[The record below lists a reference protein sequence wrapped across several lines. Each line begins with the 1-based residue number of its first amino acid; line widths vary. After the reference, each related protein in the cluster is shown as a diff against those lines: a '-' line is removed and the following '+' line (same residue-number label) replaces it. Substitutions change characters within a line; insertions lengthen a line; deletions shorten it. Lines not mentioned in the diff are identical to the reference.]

1 MVVAICLIVSTAAMA
16 AETEDTQEIQFDIPQ
31 QRADPALTEF
41 ALQADISVIFRQD
54 VVRKYEANP
63 LVGKY
68 SVSRGAEELLRD
80 SGLSANTDERGHLA
94 IFVTPSR
101 ETQVKSKP
109 SYFRRLAAAVA
120 ATLTASPAVAQPQ
133 DYEQPVLEEVVV
145 TAMKRQQVLSDVP
158 ISIQAFTGEQL
169 EDRGIADIRDVFTQ
183 IPGATEGTGGSPGTR
198 QFFIRSVGSLFGD
211 ATVGYYLDQAA
222 FSLPGGGQYAPVAT
236 TWDLG
241 RVEVLR
247 GPQGTLYGQG
257 AMGGQIRFISA
268 APDLERFRVR
278 GQASAS
284 GTQGGDANDSASLAV
299 SAPVVPGVFA
309 IRASAD
315 YQSQGGYAEITD
327 FPDRENLGDSTT
339 KTYRLTALLTPSPEW
354 RFQFAYWHTENQYSG
369 CGFLISVDPPFC
381 TQGSDLRVN
390 ENSTEYDLF
399 SLFASYDAG
408 RFSIESSSGY
418 IETGRTSNSVLQF
431 FGFPLF
437 YTADAPGDVF
447 TQELR
452 FVSNGEGPLNW
463 LLGGYYQDGTA
474 HTDSEITGFVNLT
487 TMSQNHSEAKAVFG
501 EISYDLMDGKLTPLI
516 GGRWFHNKRTYRDA
530 AGAAITTDAA
540 TFETFNPRFNLS
552 YRPTEG
558 RLYYFNAAKGF
569 RSGAFNVPLS
579 IIVNGDGPGGYG
591 LPVKPNVD
599 PDELWTYEL
608 GGKWTVL
615 NRTLDFGATVYFTRW
630 SDMQVTVNPV
640 GIAGASLNAGEAEVK
655 GLELEFAWRTPIDG
669 LTLSGNASISDSE
682 FVELSFGVA
691 DTPDDGLSIGGRIP
705 FTADKTA
712 TLTGDYSFPLGV
724 NGFQGRILSTL
735 SYIGDQIDVSSGA
748 VSDDHTLLSARF
760 GVEKGHWAVFL
771 YGENLLDDSGTIY
784 TQRNVAGDFLT
795 RFYPR
800 VIGVQLKFDY

>member
-1 MVVAICLIVSTAAMA
+1 MLADTGLRASFSDGIVMSISA
-16 AETEDTQEIQFDIPQ
+16 EDTSASEDQTMNEH
-31 QRADPALTEF
+31 
-41 ALQADISVIFRQD
+41 
-54 VVRKYEANP
+54 
-63 LVGKY
+63 
-68 SVSRGAEELLRD
+68 SR
-80 SGLSANTDERGHLA
+80 
-94 IFVTPSR
+94 PSF
-101 ETQVKSKP
+101 
-109 SYFRRLAAAVA
+109 FRRLTAALAVA
-120 ATLTASPAVAQPQ
+120 FTVSAVAQPQ
-133 DYEQPVLEEVVV
+133 DNEQPVLEEVVV

-169 EDRGIADIRDVFTQ
+169 EDRGFADIRDVFTQ

-198 QFFIRSVGSLFGD
+198 QFIIRSVGSLFGD
-211 ATVGYYLDQAA
+211 ATVGYYLDEAA
-222 FSLPGGGQYAPVAT
+222 FSMPGGSPYAPVAT

-268 APDLERFRVR
+268 APDLEHFRVR

-299 SAPVVPGVFA
+299 SVPIVPGVFA
-309 IRASAD
+309 IRTSAD

-339 KTYRLTALLTPSPEW
+339 KTYRLTALLTPSPDW
-354 RFQFAYWHTENQYSG
+354 RFQFAYWHTDNQYSG

-381 TQGSDLRVN
+381 TQGSDERVN
-390 ENSTEYDLF
+390 ENSTKYDLF
-399 SLFASYDAG
+399 SLFASYNAG

-418 IETGRTSNSVLQF
+418 IEAGRTSNSVLQF

-437 YTADAPGDVF
+437 FTSDAPGDVF

-452 FVSNGEGPLNW
+452 LVSNGEGPLNW
-463 LLGGYYQDGTA
+463 ILGGYYQDGTA
-474 HTDSEITGFVNLT
+474 HSNFEITGFLNLT
-487 TMSQNHSEAKAVFG
+487 GMSQNHSAAKAVFG
-501 EISYDLMDGKLTPLI
+501 EISYDFMDGKLTPLI
-516 GGRWFHNKRTYRDA
+516 GGRWFHNKRTLST
-530 AGAAITTDAA
+530 ITTDAP

-569 RSGAFNVPLS
+569 RSGAFNGALS

-599 PDELWTYEL
+599 PDHLWTYEL

-615 NRTLDFGATVYFTRW
+615 NRTLNFGATIYFTRW
-630 SDMQVTVNPV
+630 SNMQITVNPV
-640 GIAGASLNAGEAEVK
+640 GIAGASLNAGEAEIK
-655 GLELEFAWRTPIDG
+655 GLELEFAWHTPIDG
-669 LTLSGNASISDSE
+669 LTLSGNASISTSE

-705 FTADKTA
+705 FTPEKTA

-760 GVEKGHWAVFL
+760 GIEKGHWAAFL

-784 TQRNVAGDFLT
+784 TQRNVAGNFLT